1 VDFAHPIPKFE
12 LPIRQAAQI
21 YAPTIQAFGKTP
33 LHLSNLD
40 SIALVWFATFNVVT
54 FLAFGY
60 DKRRAG
66 RSGQRVSELTL
77 GLLGAMGG
85 WPGGL
90 LGMNFFR
97 HKTAK
102 WTFKLKY
109 ALALLPFAATI
120 WAWLHW
126 R

>member
-1 VDFAHPIPKFE
+1 MSNVDKVALAWFGGWSVITF
-12 LPIRQAAQI
+12 I
-21 YAPTIQAFGKTP
+21 AFG
-33 LHLSNLD
+33 
-40 SIALVWFATFNVVT
+40 F
-54 FLAFGY
+54 
-60 DKRRAG
+60 DKWRAG
-66 RSGQRVSELTL
+66 RAGQRTPELTL
-77 GLLGAMGG
+77 SLLGAIGG

-90 LGMNFFR
+90 IGMTVFR

-109 ALALLPFAATI
+109 ALALLPFAAEV

>member
-1 VDFAHPIPKFE
+1 M
-12 LPIRQAAQI
+12 
-21 YAPTIQAFGKTP
+21 
-33 LHLSNLD
+33 SNWD
-40 SIALVWFATFNVVT
+40 SIALVWFATINMVT
-54 FLAFGY
+54 FLTFGY
-60 DKRRAG
+60 DKWRAG

-77 GLLGAMGG
+77 VLLGAIGG

-90 LGMNFFR
+90 TGMIVFR

-109 ALALLPFAATI
+109 ALALLPFSAAI
-120 WAWLHW
+120 WAWLHF

>member
-1 VDFAHPIPKFE
+1 MSNVDTFAV
-12 LPIRQAAQI
+12 
-21 YAPTIQAFGKTP
+21 
-33 LHLSNLD
+33 
-40 SIALVWFATFNVVT
+40 VWFAAINAVT
-54 FLAFGY
+54 LLVFGY
-60 DKRRAG
+60 DKWRAG

-77 GLLGAMGG
+77 VLLGAIGG

-90 LGMNFFR
+90 IGMNVFR

-109 ALALLPFAATI
+109 ALALLPFAALV
-120 WAWLHW
+120 WAWWHW